1 MNPPTSLTSSSR
13 VAETAPSAETKEVIL
28 RVAER
33 LFAEKGIDAASIRD
47 ITRAAEVNLGAINY
61 HFGSKDGLIVAVFA
75 RRLRPLNEVRLAR
88 LDAVEKAYA
97 PQQPPLEAV
106 LEALIRPT
114 VEYLV
119 DEDPNSFMRLICR
132 SFQEPNS
139 GLAALLT
146 EEFGEVVRRFNG
158 SVQRAVPNL
167 PADEVFWHIT
177 FMFGSLHHAV
187 DTWIRFGTNPFASM
201 PGTPQARRLNR
212 EELVCRLIHYTAAG
226 MQAPR
231 CLP

>member
-1 MNPPTSLTSSSR
+1 MPPSTATSRSSATEF
-13 VAETAPSAETKEVIL
+13 VPPAETKDVIL
-28 RVAER
+28 QVAER
-33 LFAEKGIDAASIRD
+33 LFAEKGIDATSIRD

-88 LDAVEKAYA
+88 LDAVEKTHA
-97 PQQPPLEAV
+97 PNLPPIEAV

-132 SFQEPNS
+132 SFQEPNP

-146 EEFGEVVRRFNG
+146 AEFGEVVRRFNG
-158 SVQRAVPNL
+158 SVLRAVPDL
-167 PADEVFWHIT
+167 PPDEVFWHIT
-177 FMFGSLHHAV
+177 FMFGSLHQAV
-187 DTWIRFGTNPFASM
+187 DTWIRFDTNAFASM
-201 PGTPQARRLNR
+201 PGSLQARRLNR
-212 EELVCRLIHYTAAG
+212 EELVCRLIHYAAAG
-226 MQAPR
+226 LRATR
-231 CLP
+231 CPS

>member
-1 MNPPTSLTSSSR
+1 
-13 VAETAPSAETKEVIL
+13 VIL
-28 RVAER
+28 QVAER
-33 LFAEKGIDAASIRD
+33 LFAEKGIDATSIRD
-47 ITRAAEVNLGAINY
+47 ITREAEVNLGAINY

-75 RRLRPLNEVRLAR
+75 RKLRPLNDVRLAR
-88 LDAVEKAYA
+88 LDAVEKSHA
-97 PQQPPLEAV
+97 PNLPPVEAV

-119 DEDPNSFMRLICR
+119 EEDPNSFMRLICR

-158 SVQRAVPNL
+158 SLLRAAPDL
-167 PADEVFWHIT
+167 PPDEVFWHIT

-187 DTWIRFGTNPFASM
+187 DTWIRFATNAFASM
-201 PGTPQARRLNR
+201 PGSPQARRLDR
-212 EELVCRLIHYTAAG
+212 EELVCRLIHYAAAG
-226 MQAPR
+226 LRATR
-231 CLP
+231 CPS